1 MAEKWEKGN
10 LQEPIMSTFNQL
22 VAGSN
27 PAGRTTSFAKKSF
40 LLNPSTHQICVV
52 MAFPARVSETG
63 GNVAPLGQ
71 N

>member
-1 MAEKWEKGN
+1 
-10 LQEPIMSTFNQL
+10 
-22 VAGSN
+22 
-27 PAGRTTSFAKKSF
+27 
-40 LLNPSTHQICVV
+40 LNPSTHQICVV